1 MPDKTHRGLSAWEV
15 RLLWV
20 LFFHAGIAAL
30 YLSKSILIP
39 LLVALLLAY
48 AFDPLVDRFEAKG
61 LPRPLTIGFIFFAT
75 MIVLFLILFFFIP
88 ILQDQ
93 MTKTFDQ
100 LPIYLTQLY
109 NDVLPALG
117 KRVGLQF
124 PKTFDETI
132 NSVLQKLT
140 NGAPDLFK
148 PVGTFMLGFF
158 NNTLGVIITI
168 ANLVIIPFM
177 FYYLL
182 KDFDRIKTHLSA
194 YIPLRYRDEVFKRFS
209 EIDLSLSGFIR
220 GQLLVVLFLA
230 VIYVV
235 GLTWI
240 GLDLSF
246 VLGVIAAAGEVVPYV
261 GFAFGLGLSLL
272 FAFLQ
277 FQDLLHLLYVV
288 LLFGGIQAIQGV
300 VIAPWVMGK
309 QVGLHPLVIVTAI
322 YVGGDFFGFVGI
334 LLAVPGAA
342 IFVVLLRAL
351 GEYYQNSSLFHGPSE

>member
-1 MPDKTHRGLSAWEV
+1 MPDKTHSTLSTWEV
-15 RLLWV
+15 RLIWV
-20 LFFHAGIAAL
+20 LLFHVGIAAL
-30 YLSKSILIP
+30 YLSKSILVP
-39 LLVALLLAY
+39 LLVALFLAY
-48 AFDPLVDRFEAKG
+48 GFHPVVDRLEKKG
-61 LPRPLTIGFIFFAT
+61 LPRPLSIGLIFFAIV
-75 MIVLFLILFFFIP
+75 IVLFLILFFFIP

-93 MTKTFDQ
+93 LIKTFNQ
-100 LPIYLTQLY
+100 LPAYLMQLHKEFMP
-109 NDVLPALG
+109 VLE
-117 KRVGLQF
+117 KRMGLKV
-124 PKTFDETI
+124 PKTFDETL
-132 NSVLQKLT
+132 NSVLQQLT
-140 NGAPDLFK
+140 SGAPDLFK
-148 PVGTFMLGFF
+148 PVATFMLGFF
-158 NNTLGVIITI
+158 NNTLGVIVTI

-194 YIPLRYRDEVFKRFS
+194 YIPLRYRDEVFKRFR

-230 VIYVV
+230 VIYVI

-246 VLGVIAAAGEVVPYV
+246 ALGVIAAAGEVIPYV

-277 FQDLLHLLYVV
+277 FQDLPHLLYVV

-300 VIAPWVMGK
+300 AIVPWVMGK
-309 QVGLHPLVIVTAI
+309 QVGLHPLVVVTAV
-322 YVGGDFFGFVGI
+322 YVGGDLFGFVGI

-351 GEYYQNSSLFHGPSE
+351 AEYYQNSSLFHGPSE